1 MKLNPCSKCKCT
13 TQQLITPSPYR
24 YQCAFCGKTTK
35 TSYLT
40 VAEAAAAWNSTNPN
54 TLALAACKSLMQRYG
69 VDGKMAE
76 ADLPDYDRRLAH
88 MLVDEGVLS
97 LANGLYQ
104 QK

>member
-13 TQQLITPSPYR
+13 DIINNGKYVYCTNVNCDSDIHTTVGNWNKANSIDAKLTQLQ
-24 YQCAFCGKTTK
+24 Q
-35 TSYLT
+35 
-40 VAEAAAAWNSTNPN
+40 
-54 TLALAACKSLMQRYG
+54 AACKSLMQRYG

-97 LANGLYQ
+97 LANGLYS